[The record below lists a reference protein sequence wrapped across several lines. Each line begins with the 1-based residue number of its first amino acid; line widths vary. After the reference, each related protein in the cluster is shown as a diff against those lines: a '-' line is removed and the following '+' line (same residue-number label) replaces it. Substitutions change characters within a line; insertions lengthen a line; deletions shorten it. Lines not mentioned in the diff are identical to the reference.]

1 MMASRQPHITLLSR
15 LPAVRGRYIENVDLS
30 GSTWFRVGGPA
41 DVVFRPA
48 DAADLAAFLA
58 ACPDDIPRTVLG
70 LGSNLLIRDGGVRG
84 VVIRLDKSFSEIAV
98 DGTTITAGAG
108 ALDVNLARIC
118 RDAGLVGFEFMRGIP
133 GTVGGG
139 LRMNAG
145 AYGRAIRDVLV
156 WAEAVDGAG
165 TPHRVTVDELDMSY
179 RHCGAPEDW
188 IFTAA
193 QFRGEHG
200 DREEISARMQEVRQA
215 RKDSQPVNTRTG
227 GSTFKN
233 PVSGDFG
240 DGRPAGGSAEGG
252 SAWELIDGAGCR
264 GLVRGG
270 AMVSELHCNFLINTG
285 DATAADLEALGEEVR
300 RRVHARSGVM
310 LQWEIRR
317 IGEHASDNAS
327 VNAPKPILTEVAP

>member
-1 MMASRQPHITLLSR
+1 MMAAQQHYGTLLSR

-30 GSTWFRVGGPA
+30 GSAWFRVGGPA

-48 DAADLAAFLA
+48 DAEDLAAFLA
-58 ACPDDIPRTVLG
+58 ACPNGIPRTVLG

-84 VVIRLDKSFSEIAV
+84 VVIRLDRSFIEITV
-98 DGTTITAGAG
+98 DETIVTAGAG

-145 AYGRAIRDVLV
+145 AYDRDFRDVLV
-156 WAEAVDGAG
+156 WAEAVDSSG
-165 TPHRVTVDELDMSY
+165 TLHRLSVDELDLSY
-179 RHCGAPEDW
+179 RHCGVPEDW
-188 IFTAA
+188 IFVTA
-193 QFRGEHG
+193 QFRGTHG
-200 DREEISARMQEVRQA
+200 DRQKISARMQEVRQV
-215 RKDSQPVNTRTG
+215 RKDSQPINTRTG

-233 PVSGDFG
+233 PGSEKLN
-240 DGRPAGGSAEGG
+240 GGK
-252 SAWELIDGAGCR
+252 AWELIDQAGCR
-264 GLVRGG
+264 GLTRGG

-285 DATAADLEALGEEVR
+285 NATAANLEALGEEVR
-300 RRVHARSGVM
+300 RRVQAHSGVM

-317 IGEHASDNAS
+317 IGEHTSDN
-327 VNAPKPILTEVAP
+327 VPELVLTEVAP

>member
-1 MMASRQPHITLLSR
+1 MMAARQPKPTLLSR

-58 ACPDDIPRTVLG
+58 ACPGDIPRTVLG

-84 VVIRLDKSFSEIAV
+84 VVIRLDRSFSEITVDNTAV
-98 DGTTITAGAG
+98 TAGAG

-118 RDAGLVGFEFMRGIP
+118 RDAGLLGFEFMRGIP
-133 GTVGGG
+133 GMVGGG

-156 WAEAVDGAG
+156 WAEAVDGTG
-165 TPHRVTVDELDMSY
+165 TLHRATVDELDLSY

-200 DREEISARMQEVRQA
+200 DREEISARMQAVRQA

-233 PVSGDFG
+233 PENIG
-240 DGRPAGGSAEGG
+240 
-252 SAWELIDGAGCR
+252 AWELIDQAGCR

-270 AMVSELHCNFLINTG
+270 AMVSELHCNFLINMG
-285 DATAADLEALGEEVR
+285 AASAADLEALGEEVR
-300 RRVHARSGVM
+300 RRVQAHSGVE

-317 IGEHASDNAS
+317 IGEHIPDD
-327 VNAPKPILTEVAP
+327 APLDGPELILSEVAP

>member
-1 MMASRQPHITLLSR
+1 MMTAQLPNATLLSR

-48 DAADLAAFLA
+48 DADDLAAFLA
-58 ACPDDIPRTVLG
+58 ACPEDIPHTVLG

-84 VVIRLDKSFSEIAV
+84 VVIRLDRSFSDIKVE
-98 DGTTITAGAG
+98 GTIVTAGAG

-133 GTVGGG
+133 GTIGGA

-156 WAEAVDGAG
+156 WAEAVDRAG
-165 TPHRVTVDELDMSY
+165 TLHRVTVEEMDLSY

-193 QFRGEHG
+193 QFHGEQG
-200 DREEISARMQEVRQA
+200 DREAISSRMQAVRQA

-233 PVSGDFG
+233 PDNDDPNG
-240 DGRPAGGSAEGG
+240 AK
-252 SAWELIDGAGCR
+252 AWELIDQAGCR

-285 DATAADLEALGEEVR
+285 SATAADLEALGEEVR
-300 RRVHARSGVM
+300 RRVHAHSGVM

-317 IGEHASDNAS
+317 IGDHDPDNTPEL
-327 VNAPKPILTEVAP
+327 VLTEEAP

>member
-1 MMASRQPHITLLSR
+1 MMAAR
-15 LPAVRGRYIENVDLS
+15 LPDATLVCRLPSVRGRYIENVDLS
-30 GSTWFRVGGPA
+30 GSTWFRAGGSA

-48 DAADLAAFLA
+48 DTADLAAFLT
-58 ACPDDIPRTVLG
+58 ACPGDVPRTVLG

-84 VVIRLDKSFSEIAV
+84 VIIRLDKSFSGIEV
-98 DGTTITAGAG
+98 DGTTVTAGAG
-108 ALDVNLARIC
+108 ALDVNLARVC
-118 RDAGLVGFEFMRGIP
+118 RDAGLVGFEFLRGIP

-165 TPHRVTVDELDMSY
+165 TLRRVAVDELDLSY

-193 QFRGEHG
+193 GFQGELG
-200 DREEISARMQEVRQA
+200 DRADISIRMQDIRQA
-215 RKDSQPVNTRTG
+215 RKASQPVNTRTG

-233 PVSGDFG
+233 PDGDN
-240 DGRPAGGSAEGG
+240 PNS
-252 SAWELIDGAGCR
+252 SKAWELIDQAGCR

-270 AMVSELHCNFLINTG
+270 AKVSELHCNFLINTG
-285 DATAADLEALGEEVR
+285 GATAADLEALGEEVR
-300 RRVHARSGVM
+300 RRVQAHSGVM

-317 IGEHASDNAS
+317 IGEHAPDR
-327 VNAPKPILTEVAP
+327 APELILTEVAP